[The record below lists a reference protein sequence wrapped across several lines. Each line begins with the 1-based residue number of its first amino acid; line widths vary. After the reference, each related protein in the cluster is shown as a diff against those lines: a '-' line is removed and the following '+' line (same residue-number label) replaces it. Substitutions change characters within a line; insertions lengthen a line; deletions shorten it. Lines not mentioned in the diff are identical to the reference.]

1 MHWNDAGVDP
11 KTIPDA
17 VIRSERARR
26 NSGWRKAP
34 SGGRVWGHHIE
45 GYSRCRCAA
54 CIMERKEKKASK
66 ALKT

>member
-1 MHWNDAGVDP
+1 MDWHGGIDP

-34 SGGRVWGHHIE
+34 SGGRVWGHHVA
-45 GYSRCRCAA
+45 GCSRCRCVSCDVA
-54 CIMERKEKKASK
+54 RQQKKASK